1 MKKSFLIAS
10 LLTASIYTTQAQ
22 FKVSQ
27 DLNGVPIGTKLSNDI
42 TGSVYLYEDFTRGHV
57 LQSDNVYYN
66 NMELRYDLLTDRVTF
81 RNKDNVELAFK
92 NPIKEFQL
100 IEPKKLPPNFLTF
113 KNGFPSVGDFTAQ
126 TYYMVLNNTG
136 KVVALKKLK
145 KTIVEST
152 PYGAAKSQKSVAAT
166 ELYFIFNNGV
176 MTKIKK
182 DKNSIINT
190 LGTNKE
196 ELSKFIS
203 EKKLTF
209 RSEEDIRTIMNF
221 YNSLGV

>member
-1 MKKSFLIAS
+1 MKKSLLIAS
-10 LLTASIYTTQAQ
+10 MLTASIYTTQAQ

-27 DLNGVPIGTKLSNDI
+27 DLNGVPIGTKLSNDVI
-42 TGSVYLYEDFTRGHV
+42 GSVYLYENFTRGHV

-81 RNKDNVELAFK
+81 RSQDNVELAFK

-136 KVVALKKLK
+136 KVVALKKIK

-152 PYGAAKSQKSVAAT
+152 PYGAAKSQKSIAAS
-166 ELYFIFNNGV
+166 ELFFIFNDGV
-176 MTKIKK
+176 MTRVKK
-182 DKNSIINT
+182 DKNSILNT

-209 RSEEDIRTIMNF
+209 KSDEDIKALINF
-221 YNSLGV
+221 YNSLNV

>member
-1 MKKSFLIAS
+1 MKKSLLIAS
-10 LLTASIYTTQAQ
+10 MLTASIYTTQAQ

-27 DLNGVPIGTKLSNDI
+27 DLNGVPIGTKLSNDV
-42 TGSVYLYEDFTRGHV
+42 TGSVYLYENFSRGHV

-81 RNKDNVELAFK
+81 RNQDNVELAFK

-136 KVVALKKLK
+136 KAVALKKLK
-145 KTIVEST
+145 KTVVEST
-152 PYGAAKSQKSVAAT
+152 PYGAAKSQKSIAAI
-166 ELYFIFNNGV
+166 ELYFIFNDGV
-176 MTKIKK
+176 MTRIKK
-182 DKNSIINT
+182 DKNSILNT
-190 LGTNKE
+190 LDSNKD
-196 ELSKFIS
+196 ELNKFIS

-209 RSEEDIRTIMNF
+209 KSDEDVKTLINF